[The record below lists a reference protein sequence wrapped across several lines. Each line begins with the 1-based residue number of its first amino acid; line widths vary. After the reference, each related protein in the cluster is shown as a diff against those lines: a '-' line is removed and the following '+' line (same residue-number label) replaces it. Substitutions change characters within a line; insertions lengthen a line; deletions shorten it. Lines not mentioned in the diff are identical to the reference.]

1 MKGESKLE
9 KESLQQIQILESVL
23 KDGILLA
30 NCNEI
35 KMGELAGL
43 YEKDLPDFNLLSPYE
58 YFKQVLA
65 LFFTATS
72 VLLKVEYR
80 EKALTL
86 IKLVAKSGFLKKQ
99 CCEKL
104 EMCGVQELLYNESN
118 EIKRLVQISKEIPK
132 VVQKMVEEFN
142 DIEIS
147 PLISSMEGICWNSV
161 LSLDNI
167 NLCNEEIKHC
177 IRDKYHNMTSDY
189 INSILSRK
197 ISLNSK
203 RLAIMNYM
211 KQIQDKC
218 VDFVPYEIEYATHSN
233 DYLGRKCDKEYQ
245 HNRIINKKRN

>member
-1 MKGESKLE
+1 ME

-23 KDGILLA
+23 KDGILLV

-35 KMGELAGL
+35 KIGELSNLL
-43 YEKDLPDFNLLSPYE
+43 YEEDLSNFNLLSPYE
-58 YFKQVLA
+58 YFKQVLEL
-65 LFFTATS
+65 LFIATS
-72 VLLKVEYR
+72 VLLKTEYR
-80 EKALTL
+80 EKEL
-86 IKLVAKSGFLKKQ
+86 ILLKLVAKSGFLKKQ
-99 CCEKL
+99 YCEKI

-132 VVQKMVEEFN
+132 VVQKMFEEFN
-142 DIEIS
+142 DIEEIS
-147 PLISSMEGICWNSV
+147 PLISSMEGICWN
-161 LSLDNI
+161 LFLPLDNI
-167 NLCNEEIKHC
+167 NLCNDVIKHC
-177 IRDKYHNMTSDY
+177 IRDRYHNMTNDY

-218 VDFVPYEIEYATHSN
+218 VDFVPYEIKYATHSN

-245 HNRIINKKRN
+245 HDRIINKKRN